1 MQNLYIWKLYPA
13 QNAKITTSSKVAL
26 STTNKGIYVKNVT
39 IFLRSIKWVK
49 R

>member
-1 MQNLYIWKLYPA
+1 MQNLYIWKLYPV

-39 IFLRSIKWVK
+39 IFLL
-49 R
+49 